1 MSFLPVKE
9 QMELIRRGVDELIPE
24 QDLIQKLEQSRETDT
39 PLTIKLGCDPSR
51 PDLHIG
57 HGVVLRKLRHF
68 QDLGH
73 TAVLVIG
80 DFTAMIGDP
89 SGRNKTR
96 PQLTLEEARS
106 NAVSY
111 VDQSK
116 VILDINSL
124 IIKYNSDWLNKM
136 NFNEVVKLASSYT
149 VARMLERDDF
159 TKRFQA
165 EVPISIHEFL
175 YPLAQAQDSVE
186 LNADVE
192 LGGTDQKFNLLVG
205 RDLQKDNG
213 QVPQCIITTPLL
225 EGTDGVEKMSK
236 SYGNDIGLQDP
247 PEEMYWKILSISDDD
262 IEKWF
267 VLGADA
273 DDAVM
278 ETVRKR
284 LNDPSV
290 NPMEVKRDLARAVVA
305 LYYDNKIAQ
314 QAEQHFNTVVVNK
327 GVPDE
332 IPEFKLQNED
342 LIVNVIFGS
351 GLLKSKGEARRMI
364 KQSAVKL
371 DGVIVDDIQATISP
385 IGEQILKVGKRRF
398 LKVIEWPENF
408 MDFSLERSFFLYP
421 V

>member
-1 MSFLPVKE
+1 MSYLTVNE
-9 QMELIRRGVDELIPE
+9 QMDIIRRGAEEIIPVD
-24 QDLIQKLEQSRETDT
+24 DLIKKLERSISTGN
-39 PLTIKLGCDPSR
+39 PLIVKLGCDPSR

-96 PQLTLEEARS
+96 PQLTLDEAKA
-106 NAVSY
+106 NADSY
-111 VDQSK
+111 VEQSK
-116 VILDINSL
+116 VLLDIRSV

-213 QVPQCIITTPLL
+213 QVPQCIITCLL
-225 EGTDGVEKMSK
+225 YTSPSPRDAT
-236 SYGNDIGLQDP
+236 
-247 PEEMYWKILSISDDD
+247 LSR
-262 IEKWF
+262 
-267 VLGADA
+267 
-273 DDAVM
+273 M
-278 ETVRKR
+278 
-284 LNDPSV
+284 PS
-290 NPMEVKRDLARAVVA
+290 
-305 LYYDNKIAQ
+305 
-314 QAEQHFNTVVVNK
+314 
-327 GVPDE
+327 
-332 IPEFKLQNED
+332 
-342 LIVNVIFGS
+342 
-351 GLLKSKGEARRMI
+351 
-364 KQSAVKL
+364 SA
-371 DGVIVDDIQATISP
+371 
-385 IGEQILKVGKRRF
+385 
-398 LKVIEWPENF
+398 
-408 MDFSLERSFFLYP
+408 
-421 V
+421 